1 MPFPTLTAF
10 YGALLGLLFLA
21 LSFAVSA
28 GRARWNAHHGD
39 AGQERLRRL
48 IRIQANFA
56 EYVPLTLLLLALAEA
71 GGAAPWLV
79 RALLLALLAARLAHP
94 PGMLAA
100 EGSAL
105 QYTLRAPA
113 MLVQWAVLLAAC
125 ALLLLR

>member
-1 MPFPTLTAF
+1 MTFPSLTAF

-21 LSFAVSA
+21 LSLAVSA
-28 GRARWNAHHGD
+28 GRARFRAHHGD
-39 AGQERLRRL
+39 AGQEALRRL

-71 GGAAPWLV
+71 GGAAPGLV
-79 RALLLALLAARLAHP
+79 RALLVALLLARLAHP

-105 QYTLRAPA
+105 QYALRAPS
-113 MLVQWAVLLAAC
+113 MLTQWAILLAAC
-125 ALLLLR
+125 ALLLRG